1 MKGLKVKG
9 GKLQTKINQKE
20 LCIAILKKD
29 KVDFQARRVSRNQ
42 EGRFTR
48 MKRLSQHNDIT
59 IIDL

>member
-48 MKRLSQHNDIT
+48 MKVYLSIM
-59 IIDL
+59 I